1 MAEVRE
7 NTNITLN
14 KDESG
19 IYTQDE
25 TIFQDTRQNVT
36 EGSKFYYG
44 TSSIGRYNDGASGWI
59 PLEIAISS
67 LSLERHDYD
76 MGILT
81 LEPELLTGFIG
92 QSSVINRNFNQFF
105 RNIII
110 GNTISPTSLLDYAWA
125 FDNISNGRGYIADDG
140 RLVICEVGADT
151 EGVKISSSIKDLC
164 ESLAY
169 AIQFSVNDHPGR
181 EIGALHQLI
190 SSSEILYDSEW
201 LGITEVKL
209 GRAAILGK
217 TIYITKGDYLSW
229 IGQTNFFR
237 YFQGL
242 GDLSPKQLITFM
254 LKLTILFRGI
264 NIKKPLADS
273 DSKYKYHCAF
283 PDSIEV
289 ESYFREKGYE
299 TNRLENSDLNCN
311 LIGNVFEQL
320 TGWIGYD

>member
-1 MAEVRE
+1 MAGVSE

-14 KDESG
+14 RDDAG

-25 TIFQDTRQNVT
+25 TIFQDTRQNIT
-36 EGSKFYYG
+36 EESKFYYG
-44 TSSIGRYNDGASGWI
+44 TSSIGRYNDGANGWI

-67 LSLERHDYD
+67 LSLEQHDYD
-76 MGILT
+76 VGILD
-81 LEPELLTGFIG
+81 LEPELLVGFTG

-105 RNIII
+105 RNMII

-125 FDNISNGRGYIADDG
+125 FDNISSGRGFIADDG
-140 RLVICEVGADT
+140 RLIICEVGADT
-151 EGVKISSSIKDLC
+151 EGVTISDSIKDLC
-164 ESLAY
+164 EILAY

-190 SSSEILYDSEW
+190 AVSEIFYNSEW
-201 LGITEVKL
+201 FGITEVKL

-229 IGQTNFFR
+229 VGQTNFFR

-242 GDLSPKQLITFM
+242 GDLKPKELIAFL

-264 NIKKPLADS
+264 NIKRPLVNT

-283 PDSIEV
+283 PDSLEV
-289 ESYFREKGYE
+289 ESYFRDMSYD

-320 TGWIGYD
+320 TGWIGYK